1 MSIISALDNASKTSL
16 QLGEN
21 GHVEYA
27 WSTDVKEKILQLH
40 FQLVRGTDVQQVK
53 RIFESLIEDVQKMR
67 DNSKEMFLHYTS
79 ILYKMICQTRDI
91 IDGKGEYML
100 SYVLLTIWNKYY
112 PKLAEEAFKY
122 FVLPLEGEGKEVEN
136 KHPYGSW
143 KDVKNLCHYLR
154 NECVYGSSL
163 ETYAIYLINQ
173 QLFEDNNAIDKSTIS
188 LAAKWVPRE
197 KSCHGDLYTD
207 FATSYF
213 HNYIASA
220 REYNKISKAIRKA
233 KMDYRKMVS
242 NLNKMIDTVQIKQ
255 CANTWSTIE
264 PEKQTSITMKKQSKA
279 FLNVNKKGERRSE
292 SSDRIICAEKF
303 RNHIRE
309 ASLGQAKINGKR
321 VGLNNFVKTAI
332 EFELQ
337 PHFIDEIELLNAQ
350 WKDNSTQTDALGK
363 VIAMVD
369 VSGSMEGTPLHAAI
383 GLGIRVAEKSML
395 GKRVMTFSAVPTWIN
410 LDDCNSFV
418 EMVAKVKEAE
428 WGMNTNFALALS
440 MILDAIIAQQLK
452 PNDVEDMVLAVFS
465 DMQFDDADR
474 KGVTIMS
481 HIEAKYADAGIRLW
495 GKPFKPPHIL
505 FWNLRATNGFPS
517 LSTKKNV
524 SMMSGFSPS
533 LLNVFCE
540 KGLSGLNSCSPWSIF
555 ISSLDNPRYNFLEE
569 LLRQS
574 I

>member
-27 WSTDVKEKILQLH
+27 WSTDVRERILQLH
-40 FQLVRGTDVQQVK
+40 FQIVRGADVEK
-53 RIFESLIEDVQKMR
+53 IKEIFETIIENVHKMR
-67 DNSKEMFLHYTS
+67 DNSEEMFLHHMI

-100 SYVLLTIWNKYY
+100 SYVLLTVWNKYY
-112 PKLAEEAFKY
+112 PKLAEEAFKH
-122 FVLPLEGEGKEVEN
+122 FVLPLEGNERKELED

-154 NECVYGSSL
+154 NECIYGSSL
-163 ETYAIYLINQ
+163 ETYAIYIINQ
-173 QLFEDNNAIDKSTIS
+173 QLFEDNNATDKSTIS

-213 HNYIASA
+213 HNYITSA

-242 NLNKMIDTVQIKQ
+242 NLNKIIDTVQIKQ
-255 CANTWSTIE
+255 CANTWTTID
-264 PEKQTSITMKKQSKA
+264 PAKQTSITMKKQIKA
-279 FLNVNKKGERRSE
+279 FLNVNKKGEMRSE
-292 SSDRIICAEKF
+292 TNDRIVCANNF

-309 ASLGQAKINGKR
+309 ASLGNAKINGKR
-321 VGLNNFVKTAI
+321 VGINNFVKTAI
-332 EFELQ
+332 ELDEHLV
-337 PHFIDEIELLNAQ
+337 DEITLLNIQ
-350 WKDNSTQTDALGK
+350 WKDNSMQTDALGK

-369 VSGSMEGTPLHAAI
+369 VSGSMEGNPLYAAI

-395 GKRVMTFSAVPTWIN
+395 GKRVMTFSAVPSWIN
-410 LDDCNSFV
+410 LEDCNSFV
-418 EMVAKVKEAE
+418 EMVSKIQKAE
-428 WGMNTNFALALS
+428 WGMNTNFALALN
-440 MILDAIIAQQLK
+440 MILDAIITQKMK

-465 DMQFDDADR
+465 DMQFDQAGR
-474 KGVTIMS
+474 NNSTIMDE
-481 HIEAKYADAGIRLW
+481 IEKKYADAGIRLW
-495 GKPFKPPHIL
+495 GKPFNPPHIL
-505 FWNLRATNGFPS
+505 FWNLRPTDGFPS

-524 SMMSGFSPS
+524 SMMSGFSPA

-540 KGLSGLNSCSPWSIF
+540 KGLSGLNSCNPWNLF
-555 ISSLDNPRYNFLEE
+555 LSSLDNPRYNFLEE
-569 LLRQS
+569 VLREN

>member
-1 MSIISALDNASKTSL
+1 MTIISALDNASKTSL

-40 FQLVRGTDVQQVK
+40 FQLVRGTDLQK
-53 RIFESLIEDVQKMR
+53 IREIFETIIQDVQKMR

-100 SYVLLTIWNKYY
+100 SYVLLIVWNKYY
-112 PKLAEEAFKY
+112 PKLTEEAFKH
-122 FVLPLEGEGKEVEN
+122 FVLPLQGKEVEN
-136 KHPYGSW
+136 NHPYGSW
-143 KDVKNLCHYLR
+143 KDVKKLCHYLR
-154 NECVYGSSL
+154 NDCVYGSSL
-163 ETYAIYLINQ
+163 ETYAIYLINH
-173 QLFEDNNAIDKSTIS
+173 QLFEDNNATDKSTIS

-213 HNYIASA
+213 DNYIATA

-242 NLNKMIDTVQIKQ
+242 NLNNMIDTVQIKQ
-255 CANTWSTIE
+255 CANTWRTID

-279 FLNVNKKGERRSE
+279 FLNVTKKGELRSE
-292 SSDRIICAEKF
+292 SQDRILCAEKF

-309 ASLGQAKINGKR
+309 ASLGNVKINGKR

-332 EFELQ
+332 DLD
-337 PHFIDEIELLNAQ
+337 PILTDEIELLNAQ

-369 VSGSMEGTPLHAAI
+369 VSGSMEGPPLNAAI

-395 GKRVMTFSAVPTWIN
+395 GKRVMTFSALPTWIN
-410 LDDCNSFV
+410 LDNCNSFV
-418 EMVAKVKEAE
+418 EMVARVKEAE
-428 WGMNTNFALALS
+428 WGMNTNFNLALN
-440 MILDAIIAQQLK
+440 MILDAIISQQLK

-465 DMQFDDADR
+465 DMQFDDADK
-474 KGVTIMS
+474 KGVTIME

-505 FWNLRATNGFPS
+505 FWNLRPTNGFPS
-517 LSTKKNV
+517 LSAKKNI
-524 SMMSGFSPS
+524 SMMSGFSPA

-555 ISSLDNPRYNFLEE
+555 LSSLDNPRYNFLEDF
-569 LLRQS
+569 LREN